1 MHATYVT
8 GNHAHAAMFGV
19 KGNVALAGMLFC
31 VQHLVPKEHWN
42 PRLVRVSF
50 WCLNGG
56 IGLMMFFSLFP
67 SGMYQLFLTLKYGFW
82 YARSEEVRH
91 SPVFQTLLKGRAL
104 GGHVFV
110 WGGLLPL
117 VYFVVARMWKRRPC
131 TPSSAADGK
140 CRSTWFIGEAHD
152 DSHAK
157 KA

>member
-1 MHATYVT
+1 
-8 GNHAHAAMFGV
+8 MFLLHNFDIKKDIAFRG
-19 KGNVALAGMLFC
+19 
-31 VQHLVPKEHWN
+31 
-42 PRLVRVSF
+42 RVHQ
-50 WCLNGG
+50 
-56 IGLMMFFSLFP
+56 M
-67 SGMYQLFLTLKYGFW
+67 FLTLKFGLW
-82 YARSEEVRH
+82 YARSQEVRH

>member
-42 PRLVRVSF
+42 PRLVRASF

-67 SGMYQLFLTLKYGFW
+67 SGMYRVSRELFCLSATRWSL
-82 YARSEEVRH
+82 RH
-91 SPVFQTLLKGRAL
+91 
-104 GGHVFV
+104 
-110 WGGLLPL
+110 
-117 VYFVVARMWKRRPC
+117 RR
-131 TPSSAADGK
+131 
-140 CRSTWFIGEAHD
+140 WH
-152 DSHAK
+152 
-157 KA
+157 